1 MTHRTTITF
10 DDEVYLFL
18 NDIAGDNR
26 SAYINELLK
35 QERKNFL
42 KQALIKAN
50 REEAADL
57 DSQEELQAWESTLS
71 DGLSNLIS
79 SNSILLDRSGTGHR
93 RGNQEIKNLCHYSE
107 RTG

>member
-1 MTHRTTITF
+1 MIHRTTITL
-10 DDEVYLFL
+10 DDEAYLFL

-50 REEAADL
+50 QEEADDL
-57 DSQEELQAWESTLS
+57 GYQEELQAWENTLS
-71 DGLSNLIS
+71 DGLSN
-79 SNSILLDRSGTGHR
+79 D
-93 RGNQEIKNLCHYSE
+93 
-107 RTG
+107 

>member
-1 MTHRTTITF
+1 MTHRTTITL

-50 REEAADL
+50 QEEAADL
-57 DSQEELQAWESTLS
+57 DYQEELQAWENTLS
-71 DGLSNLIS
+71 DDLSN
-79 SNSILLDRSGTGHR
+79 D
-93 RGNQEIKNLCHYSE
+93 
-107 RTG
+107 

>member
-1 MTHRTTITF
+1 MTHRTTITL
-10 DDEVYLFL
+10 DDEAYLFL

-50 REEAADL
+50 QEEADDL
-57 DSQEELQAWESTLS
+57 GYKEELKAWENTLS
-71 DGLSNLIS
+71 DGLSN
-79 SNSILLDRSGTGHR
+79 D
-93 RGNQEIKNLCHYSE
+93 
-107 RTG
+107 

>member
-1 MTHRTTITF
+1 MTHRTTITL
-10 DDEVYLFL
+10 DDEAYLFL

-50 REEAADL
+50 QEEADDL
-57 DSQEELQAWESTLS
+57 GYQEELKAWENTLS
-71 DGLSNLIS
+71 DGLAN
-79 SNSILLDRSGTGHR
+79 G
-93 RGNQEIKNLCHYSE
+93 
-107 RTG
+107 

>member
-1 MTHRTTITF
+1 MTHRTTITL
-10 DDEVYLFL
+10 DDEAYLFL

-50 REEAADL
+50 QEEADDL
-57 DSQEELQAWESTLS
+57 GYQEELKAWENTLS
-71 DGLSNLIS
+71 DGLSN
-79 SNSILLDRSGTGHR
+79 D
-93 RGNQEIKNLCHYSE
+93 
-107 RTG
+107 

>member
-1 MTHRTTITF
+1 MTHRTTITL

-50 REEAADL
+50 QEEAADL
-57 DSQEELQAWESTLS
+57 DYQEELQTWENTLS
-71 DGLSNLIS
+71 DGLSN
-79 SNSILLDRSGTGHR
+79 D
-93 RGNQEIKNLCHYSE
+93 
-107 RTG
+107 